1 MKDKYFFDTN
11 VLVYMQDASNLVKQ
25 QKARSLLSTHLGNGT
40 AVISTQCL
48 QEFYN
53 VLANKMKQDKIQ
65 TKQIMHSL
73 SENIPV
79 VQVTPTLIENG
90 IDISI
95 KTQFSFWDS
104 LMISAASFAKC
115 TILYSEDMNDGQV
128 IDGVTI
134 KNPFV

>member
-11 VLVYMQDASNLVKQ
+11 VLVYMQDASDLVKQ
-25 QKARSLLSTHLGNGT
+25 QKARSLLSTHLSNDS

-95 KTQFSFWDS
+95 NTQFSLWDS
-104 LMISAASFAKC
+104 LMLSAASFAKC
-115 TILYSEDMNDGQV
+115 TVLYSEDMNDGQV
-128 IDGVTI
+128 VNGVKI
-134 KNPFV
+134 QNPFV

>member
-11 VLVYMQDASNLVKQ
+11 VLVYMQDASDPVKQ
-25 QKARSLLSTHLGNGT
+25 QKARSLLSTHLSNGS

-73 SENIPV
+73 AENIPV
-79 VQVTPTLIENG
+79 VQITPILIENG

-95 KTQFSFWDS
+95 NTQFSLWDS
-104 LMISAASFAKC
+104 LMISAASFSKC
-115 TILYSEDMNDGQV
+115 TVLYSEDMNDGQV
-128 IDGVTI
+128 VNGVKI
-134 KNPFV
+134 QNPFA

>member
-11 VLVYMQDASNLVKQ
+11 VLVYMQDASDLVKQ
-25 QKARSLLSTHLGNGT
+25 QKARSLLSTHLSNGS

-95 KTQFSFWDS
+95 NTQFSLWDS
-104 LMISAASFAKC
+104 LMLSAASFAKC
-115 TILYSEDMNDGQV
+115 TVLYSEDMNDGQV
-128 IDGVTI
+128 VNGVKI
-134 KNPFV
+134 QNPFV